1 MSDDF
6 YFFIKMLLRSANQ
19 NKDTGYNRLASGFWW
34 LTPLSTIFKLSRAG
48 QFYWWRKQEY
58 REKTTDLPPKKLPQ
72 G

>member
-19 NKDTGYNRLASGFWW
+19 NKDTGHNRLASGFWW

-58 REKTTDLPPKKLPQ
+58 REKTTDLPQKKLPQ